1 MQPRALTTLHLL
13 LATLSLALVSGP
25 LFATT
30 TDSHTAQQRQLF
42 LAAEQALINDDR
54 ARYNELA
61 PRLDDYPLLPYLRY
75 RELRSEISLQR
86 RDDVHD
92 FILEHADT
100 PLAWQLHRR
109 WLEYLAREQ
118 HWGLYVA
125 DFRPAAGDT
134 ALRCQYLYGLM
145 QLGHETQALAG
156 AEHLW
161 LTSSASP
168 AACDPLF
175 SAWQQSPAFDNSAH
189 VWTRIELAMTANQ
202 PGLARSLRS
211 HLPAEDQPL
220 LDTWLALDR
229 RPRHPARLPQQ
240 HPEANPDKLRRIERH
255 LVLRLLQ
262 EDSAR
267 AINAWRDYRKR
278 WPEAT
283 AEDTHTHRRLALILA
298 VRNHEAA
305 GELLAE
311 LPERD
316 ENTLAWQVRWHLSR
330 AEWDQALE
338 QIKTMPESLADQTRW
353 QYWRARA
360 LEERGQDV
368 VAREIYESIAGRRNF
383 HAFLA
388 SDRLDQPYAFAEIP
402 MAVSDESIERLA
414 ASPAFRRIAE
424 LRHFGLELESRR
436 EWEAAAARLTPG
448 EIPAAAHLALRWGMP
463 ERAIRLLAENDQ
475 MDDLHLRFPV
485 LHADLVT
492 SESSRRQLDPS
503 LPLAVIRRESSFDP
517 EAISPA
523 GARGLMQIMPG
534 TGQQL
539 AASFNESLRSP
550 ELLHTPERNLRYG
563 IAYLQRLFHN
573 FDDHPALALGAYNAG
588 SYKVRK
594 WTPAEPVPADV
605 WIETLPYAETRSY
618 IEAVLSY
625 QLIYQRHLG
634 QQPMRLSERLTPIGS
649 KSLE

>member
-1 MQPRALTTLHLL
+1 MQRRLYATLPLL
-13 LATLSLALVSGP
+13 LSTLCLAMVSGP
-25 LFATT
+25 AFAATT
-30 TDSHTAQQRQLF
+30 ERQTAQQRQLF
-42 LAAEQALINDDR
+42 LAAEQALINDDH
-54 ARYNELA
+54 ARYAELL
-61 PRLDDYPLLPYLRY
+61 PRLGDYPLLPYLRY
-75 RELRSEISLQR
+75 RELRSEITLDR

-100 PLAWQLHRR
+100 PLAWQMHRR

-118 HWGLYVA
+118 RWDLYVT
-125 DFRPAAGDT
+125 DFRPVAGDT

-156 AEHLW
+156 AERLW
-161 LTSSASP
+161 MTSSASP
-168 AACDPLF
+168 AACEPLF

-189 VWTRIELAMTANQ
+189 VWARIELAMTANQ
-202 PGLARSLRS
+202 PGLARSLRND
-211 HLPAEDQPL
+211 LPADDQPL

-229 RPRHPARLPQQ
+229 RPRHPARLEQR
-240 HPEANPDKLRRIERH
+240 HPEASPDKLRRIERH

-267 AINAWRDYRKR
+267 AVNAWRDYRKR

-283 AEDTHTHRRLALILA
+283 AEDTPTHRRLALILA

-311 LPERD
+311 LPGND

-330 AEWDQALE
+330 AEWDQARE
-338 QIKTMPESLADQTRW
+338 HIEAMPESLAEQTRW

-360 LEERGQDV
+360 LEESGQDV
-368 VAREIYESIAGRRNF
+368 AARDIYEEIAGRRNF

-388 SDRLDQPYAFAEIP
+388 ADRLDQPYAFAEMP
-402 MAVSDESIERLA
+402 LTVSDETIEKLA
-414 ASPAFRRIAE
+414 EKPAFRRITE
-424 LRHFGLELESRR
+424 LRHFGLDLESRR
-436 EWEAAAARLTPG
+436 EWEAAAARLDATQ
-448 EIPAAAHLALRWGMP
+448 IPAAAHLAVRWEMP

-475 MDDLHLRFPV
+475 MNDLGLRFPV
-485 LHADLVT
+485 LHAGLVT

-517 EAISPA
+517 DAISPA

-539 AASFNESLRSP
+539 AASLNESLRSP

-573 FDDHPALALGAYNAG
+573 FGDHPALALGAYNAG
-588 SYKVRK
+588 SHKVRK
-594 WTPAEPVPADV
+594 WTPTEPVSADV

-625 QLIYQRHLG
+625 QLIYQRRLG
-634 QQPMRLSERLTPIGS
+634 QQPMRLSERLTPIGGDH
-649 KSLE
+649 